1 MKLLADIANTT
12 LVSFLLAGAGYFA
25 LQRGWAMG
33 PIIFLLGLLPLASAV
48 LAQLEMKRLIPDI
61 VFGALD
67 TGLLMIAALIGA
79 EAFGVLGAIAGSA
92 IGDAITD
99 GVAGFFEGGIATRLR
114 ALGIE
119 EARTQLG
126 SALGKMSGCLLG
138 SGLILTV
145 ALLLGVR

>member
-1 MKLLADIANTT
+1 
-12 LVSFLLAGAGYFA
+12 
-25 LQRGWAMG
+25 MG

-48 LAQLEMKRLIPDI
+48 LSQLDMKRLIPDI

-79 EAFGVLGAIAGSA
+79 EAFGVLGAIVGSA

-138 SGLILTV
+138 GGLVLTV
-145 ALLLGVR
+145 ALLLGTR